1 MPIVLKS
8 SEEARKHLAESSK
21 EVAAKLG
28 TIAKSLS
35 SKEASLG
42 HTIGVVGKS
51 LDDLHTQC
59 LSAWSAMDKLGEN
72 STLALKA
79 SEEVQKICS
88 LQQTDLTTMATTVN
102 EAEACLLYTSPS
114 PRDS

>member
-1 MPIVLKS
+1 MYS
-8 SEEARKHLAESSK
+8 SHRRKLENTWPNPPRRF
-21 EVAAKLG
+21 AAKLG
-28 TIAKSLS
+28 TITKSLS
-35 SKEASLG
+35 SKETNLG

-59 LSAWSAMDKLGEN
+59 LSAWSAMDKLEVN

-88 LQQTDLTTMATTVN
+88 LQQTDLTTMAATVN
-102 EAEACLLYTSPS
+102 EAEAMAIEAQLKPQQ
-114 PRDS
+114 R